1 MDCKVS
7 LSLDAWTSSNQ
18 HGFLA
23 IVMHY
28 VTNDW
33 KLGKFSSLSRRL
45 VLIFLLFTEELLI
58 DFCEIIGEHSGENM
72 AAIVWATLELYEI
85 QNKVCIKNYFFHALN

>member
-58 DFCEIIGEHSGENM
+58 DFWEMIGEHSGKNM
-72 AAIVWATLELYEI
+72 AHAVFETMEAYGLVGR
-85 QNKVCIKNYFFHALN
+85 VCTFNTDC

>member
-28 VTNDW
+28 ITNDW
-33 KLGKFSSLSRRL
+33 KLGKFSFRSYMLT
-45 VLIFLLFTEELLI
+45 LIFLLFTEELLI
-58 DFCEIIGEHSGENM
+58 DFREMIGEHSGANM
-72 AAIVWATLELYEI
+72 A
-85 QNKVCIKNYFFHALN
+85 HAVFETMETYGLVGRVRSWPFNE